1 MSSMNV
7 VKLAVSRTACIVSV
21 LLILVVSPSLAQTRE
36 KERKPAELQ
45 SDTQKSSATNTENED
60 PQFKGM
66 KYRLV
71 GPFRGG
77 RSLTAAGIAGDPNI
91 YYFGSTRGG
100 GWETT
105 GGGVNRGAGFCQ
117 ETAESD

>member
-45 SDTQKSSATNTENED
+45 SDTQKSSATDTENED

-77 RSLTAAGIAGDPNI
+77 RSLTASGVAGDPNT
-91 YYFGSTRGG
+91 YYFGSA
-100 GWETT
+100 
-105 GGGVNRGAGFCQ
+105 GGGVWRSTDGAMTWAPVF
-117 ETAESD
+117 D